1 VIFSQWF
8 DAREFQTKIIM
19 KFQFQVCMTW
29 LREKAAKLT
38 TVGFCVELGENAGPM
53 RSLLLKIAG
62 PNTEAELVVWE
73 SGATSMI
80 VFNFTCERYDLDRHD
95 ISLVGDQYE
104 RDFEVF
110 FNLLK

>member
-1 VIFSQWF
+1 
-8 DAREFQTKIIM
+8 M
-19 KFQFQVCMTW
+19 KFKFQECMTW

-38 TVGFCVELGENAGPM
+38 ANGFCVDVRENAEPV

-62 PNTEAELVVWE
+62 TNTEAELVVWE

-95 ISLVGDQYE
+95 ISLIGDLYE